1 MAYIDYE
8 YYKSL
13 YSEKELAE
21 QDFNRLLWDA
31 EREIDKATSGVD
43 GVKKLKVAFPIDEED
58 AEAVKRCVVELV
70 NFLYKL
76 EEAEKNANSLAQYTE
91 REDGSFQGKIVSSV
105 SAGNESIT
113 YAVGK
118 SSETAI
124 STAIKS
130 VKDKEKVI
138 YQFISSR
145 LSGVSDANGVN
156 LLFAG
161 RYPYY
166 VRNT

>member
-1 MAYIDYE
+1 MYIDYE

-13 YSEKELAE
+13 YGDKEIPE
-21 QDFNRLLWDA
+21 TDFNRLLWDA
-31 EREIDKATSGVD
+31 EREINKATSGID
-43 GVKKLKVAFPIDEED
+43 GVKKLKVAFPTEEED
-58 AEAVKRCVVELV
+58 AESVKRCIAELV
-70 NFLYKL
+70 SFLYKL
-76 EEAEKNANSLAQYTE
+76 EEAEKNANSLGEYAE
-91 REDGSFQGKIVSSV
+91 REDGTMQGKVVSSV
-105 SAGNESIT
+105 SAGNESIS

-118 SSETAI
+118 SQETAI

-130 VKDKEKVI
+130 VKDKENVI
-138 YQFISSR
+138 YQLITSK

>member
-1 MAYIDYE
+1 MYIDYE

-13 YSEKELAE
+13 YGEKAIPEE
-21 QDFNRLLWDA
+21 DFIRLLWDA
-31 EREIDKATSGVD
+31 EREVNKATSGVD
-43 GVKKLKVAFPIDEED
+43 SVKKLKVAFPTYEED
-58 AEAVKRCVVELV
+58 AEAVKRCISDLV
-70 NFLYKL
+70 NKLYEL
-76 EEAEKNANSLAQYTE
+76 EEKERNINLLSQYIK

-105 SAGNESIT
+105 SAGNENIS

-118 SSETAI
+118 SSETI
-124 STAIKS
+124 LKSTIE
-130 VKDKEKVI
+130 KELEI
-138 YQFISSR
+138 YNFITSK

>member
-1 MAYIDYE
+1 MYIDYE
-8 YYKSL
+8 YFKSL
-13 YSEKELAE
+13 YGDKEIPE
-21 QDFNRLLWDA
+21 EFFNRLLWDA
-31 EREIDKATSGVD
+31 EREINKATSGID
-43 GVKKLKVAFPIDEED
+43 GVKKLKVAFPTDEED
-58 AEAVKRCVVELV
+58 AESVKRCISELV
-70 NFLYKL
+70 SFLYKL
-76 EEAEKNANSLAQYTE
+76 EEAENNANSLGQYTE
-91 REDGSFQGKIVSSV
+91 REDGSLQGKVVSSV
-105 SAGNESIT
+105 SAGNETIS

-130 VKDKEKVI
+130 VKDKEKMI
-138 YQFISSR
+138 YQLISSR

-166 VRNT
+166 LRNT

>member
-13 YSEKELAE
+13 YGQNALTEP
-21 QDFNRLLWDA
+21 DFKRLSWDA

-43 GVKKLKVAFPIDEED
+43 GVKKLKVAFPIDEYDVET
-58 AEAVKRCVVELV
+58 VKRCMCELV
-70 NFLYKL
+70 NFIYML
-76 EEAEKNANSLAQYTE
+76 EKAQS
-91 REDGSFQGKIVSSV
+91 GIVSADGTVNSNV
-105 SAGNESIT
+105 IVSKSAGNESIS
-113 YAVGK
+113 YAN
-118 SSETAI
+118 SENI
-124 STAIKS
+124 VSTALKS

-138 YQFISSR
+138 YQFISDK

-161 RYPYY
+161 RYPYR
-166 VRNT
+166 VGNI